1 MNKITI
7 SAKNLEM
14 ALMKAATEL
23 AISRAEVAHQISEHN
38 QGFLGLGKKIT
49 IQAWPRKASPK
60 SPDGEHSSPRPKP
73 KSPPK
78 SKDMSPELM
87 QEVVG
92 GLKELLSNIIKL
104 GFGIQCEIT
113 TSEEMSLEGKR
124 VIFEVDSA
132 EFAQIL
138 TKEVLLADAIEHLL
152 RKQPRHIKRELP
164 FKIFVDAQSS
174 RRQREQKILDHAK
187 QVSEEVV
194 KSGESIVLDYESSYD
209 RKIIHLALNKDD
221 RVFNKSIGYGAR
233 KKLMIS
239 LSDRQ

>member
-14 ALMKAATEL
+14 ALMKAAAEL

-49 IQAWPRKASPK
+49 IQAWPRQTHQLR
-60 SPDGEHSSPRPKP
+60 PDGGTSPRPK
-73 KSPPK
+73 SPSK
-78 SKDMSPELM
+78 SKEMSPELV

-174 RRQREQKILDHAK
+174 RRLREQKILDHAK